1 MGSPDF
7 VHEIVIIETQT
18 VPLTKYMM
26 DIAGV
31 RTCPEDAKQETLSLQ
46 HLCFISPNLWLD
58 SLNSLAFLHFS
69 PSPPTLQK
77 MDQMALAAFMPSTA
91 DPFFLLKEEIYIGT
105 IATKKQNTPTHPG
118 GIMAFRREKK
128 PQRILIISQSPS
140 VQGEA
145 LGRVGAKFGRGK
157 GLQRSQGTSD
167 WVTWNLKGDGSKMAG
182 WVVVSWLWLVGCGS
196 WLWKLKLKWLVFLC
210 FLFFLCFGRHP
221 FD

>member
-77 MDQMALAAFMPSTA
+77 MDKMALAAFMPSTA
-91 DPFFLLKEEIYIGT
+91 DPFFLLKKEIYIGT
-105 IATKKQNTPTHPG
+105 YSN
-118 GIMAFRREKK
+118 KK
-128 PQRILIISQSPS
+128 PKHPNPPRWHHGLPAKKKTHNGSSSSPS
-140 VQGEA
+140 HPIGNEVKLSDALVQNLA
-145 LGRVGAKFGRGK
+145 VGKVYRDHK
-157 GLQRSQGTSD
+157 GPVTGSLGTS
-167 WVTWNLKGDGSKMAG
+167 KGTGSKMAG
-182 WVVVSWLWLVGCGS
+182 
-196 WLWKLKLKWLVFLC
+196 
-210 FLFFLCFGRHP
+210 
-221 FD
+221 

>member
-77 MDQMALAAFMPSTA
+77 MDKMALAAFMPSTA
-91 DPFFLLKEEIYIGT
+91 DPFFLLKKEIYIGT
-105 IATKKQNTPTHPG
+105 IATKKPKHPNPPRWHHG
-118 GIMAFRREKK
+118 LPAKK
-128 PQRILIISQSPS
+128 KATTDPHHLPVIPS

-145 LGRVGAKFGRGK
+145 FGRVGAKFGRGK

-182 WVVVSWLWLVGCGS
+182 
-196 WLWKLKLKWLVFLC
+196 
-210 FLFFLCFGRHP
+210 
-221 FD
+221 

>member
-77 MDQMALAAFMPSTA
+77 MDKMALAAFMPSTA
-91 DPFFLLKEEIYIGT
+91 DPFFLLKKEIYIGT
-105 IATKKQNTPTHPG
+105 YSNKKPKTPQPTPVASWPSG
-118 GIMAFRREKK
+118 EKK
-128 PQRILIISQSPS
+128 KTTTDPHHLPVIPS
-140 VQGEA
+140 VGKVKLSDA
-145 LGRVGAKFGRGK
+145 LVQNLAVGKVYRDHK
-157 GLQRSQGTSD
+157 GPVTGSLGTS
-167 WVTWNLKGDGSKMAG
+167 KGTGPKWRDE
-182 WVVVSWLWLVGCGS
+182 LWLVGCG
-196 WLWKLKLKWLVFLC
+196 
-210 FLFFLCFGRHP
+210 
-221 FD
+221 